1 MREYAKRQAGEQNT
15 FENMKKDRG
24 KNSQQVKEAK
34 KLHGEV
40 NIPEGPCGLEEIDSF
55 QDYLGPQGFRI
66 IVVDAVRGGVMF
78 KGTKFQEAA
87 HLIALV
93 KSVYEDE
100 NGDYDG
106 LYSIPGFMN
115 RSYFCHRCCK
125 GYNTEDSAHHNC
137 QAQNCPACKTKE
149 KTKGEPGCNDFTLWV
164 KPDRSCKVCRRESYG
179 EECFASHLIQHEV
192 EDPGLKKVKARLEQ
206 DLGEE
211 LPSIIE
217 MTSVC
222 DQFRKCKDSVV
233 TFKVNE
239 EVNHKCLHAM
249 CKHCLE
255 YVNIYDHRCFITSK
269 EEKHVKRTMRKLR
282 QQKKK
287 KKQLLAMVVEGL
299 TDDHTQMIIDDL
311 IAKRKKK
318 LKELKEINSGIPM
331 AEIKPEPARF
341 SEDYDLGTTIK
352 SKRSVLW
359 GKNWSD

>member
-1 MREYAKRQAGEQNT
+1 
-15 FENMKKDRG
+15 
-24 KNSQQVKEAK
+24 
-34 KLHGEV
+34 
-40 NIPEGPCGLEEIDSF
+40 
-55 QDYLGPQGFRI
+55 
-66 IVVDAVRGGVMF
+66 MF
-78 KGTKFQEAA
+78 KGNKIQEAA

-137 QAQNCPACKTKE
+137 QAQNCPACKRI

-164 KPDRSCKVCRRESYG
+164 KPDRSCRVCRRESYG

-206 DLGEE
+206 DLGEK

-222 DQFRKCKDSVV
+222 DQFGKCKDSVV

-249 CKHCLE
+249 CKH
-255 YVNIYDHRCFITSK
+255 
-269 EEKHVKRTMRKLR
+269 
-282 QQKKK
+282 
-287 KKQLLAMVVEGL
+287 
-299 TDDHTQMIIDDL
+299 
-311 IAKRKKK
+311 
-318 LKELKEINSGIPM
+318 
-331 AEIKPEPARF
+331 
-341 SEDYDLGTTIK
+341 
-352 SKRSVLW
+352 
-359 GKNWSD
+359 